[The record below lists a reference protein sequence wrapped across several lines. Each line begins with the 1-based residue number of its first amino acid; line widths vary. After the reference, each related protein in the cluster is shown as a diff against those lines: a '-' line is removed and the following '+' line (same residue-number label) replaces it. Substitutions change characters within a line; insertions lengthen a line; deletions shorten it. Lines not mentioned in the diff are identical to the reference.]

1 MPIYEYECISCGS
14 HFDFLQKVNDAPMKK
29 CPKCGGEL
37 KKLIS
42 APAFQFK
49 GSGWY
54 VTDYGR
60 KQTGMKT
67 ENNEIL
73 TDNGENKNVKN
84 NNNTEKK
91 GKTD

>member
-1 MPIYEYECISCGS
+1 MPIYEYECLSCGK
-14 HFDFLQKVNDAPMKK
+14 HFDFLQKIDDAPIKK
-29 CPKCGGEL
+29 CPECGGEL
-37 KKLIS
+37 KKLLS

-67 ENNEIL
+67 KDNANAPDTVNNVS
-73 TDNGENKNVKN
+73 KN
-84 NNNTEKK
+84 EDKK
-91 GKTD
+91 PEESKKSS

>member
-1 MPIYEYECISCGS
+1 MPIYEYECTSCGS
-14 HFDFLQKVNDAPMKK
+14 HFEFLEKVNEAPTKK

-37 KKLIS
+37 KRLIS

-60 KQTGMKT
+60 KQTGMNTNGNGGEK
-67 ENNEIL
+67 
-73 TDNGENKNVKN
+73 GENKSEAKGGKESEIKN
-84 NNNTEKK
+84 KK
-91 GKTD
+91 